1 MQSNFMRA
9 ALGIG
14 AVALAVVLLI
24 VLKGSDD
31 NGESGG
37 AGNGDAVS
45 DAGSGGKKGAAAGAA
60 HTVPTI
66 VVKDGAPVGGVRD
79 LTYVEGDRIRF
90 QVDSDV
96 SDEIHIHGY
105 DISKDIEAGG
115 SARFDFPAGLE
126 GVFEVELEGRT
137 AQIAELRVNP

>member
-1 MQSNFMRA
+1 MQSNNFMRA

-14 AVALAVVLLI
+14 AVALAVVLLV

-31 NGESGG
+31 DGSSGKS
-37 AGNGDAVS
+37 AV
-45 DAGSGGKKGAAAGAA
+45 KGVALA
-60 HTVPTI
+60 VPTI

-79 LTYVEGDRIRF
+79 LTYIKGDQIRF
-90 QVDSDV
+90 QVDSDI
-96 SDEIHIHGY
+96 SDEVHIHGY
-105 DISKDIEAGG
+105 DISEEVDAGG
-115 SARFDFPAGLE
+115 SVRFDFAASLE

>member
-1 MQSNFMRA
+1 MQSNFIRA

-31 NGESGG
+31 DGS
-37 AGNGDAVS
+37 S
-45 DAGSGGKKGAAAGAA
+45 GSGQGDVEGAALA
-60 HTVPTI
+60 VPTI

-79 LTYVEGDRIRF
+79 LTYVKGDRIRF

-105 DISKDIEAGG
+105 DISEDVEAGR
-115 SARFDFPAGLE
+115 SVRFDFPASLE

-137 AQIAELRVNP
+137 AQIAELRVSP